1 MKVLQVISGVKSHQ
15 FAEIYIKGHQQKLGS
30 LSQQASLPAK
40 HRFDIIIWWKK
51 NGKNLTLLLEIMTA
65 VKEPLCPEACYKR
78 CASLSL

>member
-40 HRFDIIIWWKK
+40 HRFDIIILWKK

-65 VKEPLCPEACYKR
+65 VKEPLCPEACYKHR
-78 CASLSL
+78 ASLSL